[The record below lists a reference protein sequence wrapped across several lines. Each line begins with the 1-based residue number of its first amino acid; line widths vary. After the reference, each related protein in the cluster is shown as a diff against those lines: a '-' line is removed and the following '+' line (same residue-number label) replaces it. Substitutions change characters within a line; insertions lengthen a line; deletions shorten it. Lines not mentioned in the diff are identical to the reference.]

1 MGAAQIGV
9 TMKGWVCILVGA
21 GLLYG
26 VQKFTGKLVP
36 R

>member
-1 MGAAQIGV
+1 
-9 TMKGWVCILVGA
+9 MKGWVCILLGA
-21 GLLYG
+21 GILYG

>member
-9 TMKGWVCILVGA
+9 IMKGWVCILIGAA
-21 GLLYG
+21 GLYA